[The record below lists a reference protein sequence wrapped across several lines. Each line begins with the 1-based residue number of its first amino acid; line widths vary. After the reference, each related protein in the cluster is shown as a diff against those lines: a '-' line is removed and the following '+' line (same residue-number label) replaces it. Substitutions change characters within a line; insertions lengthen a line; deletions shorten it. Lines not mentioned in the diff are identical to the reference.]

1 VKQVEDWQV
10 PIAQFSASGISPDE
24 VRARQ
29 QRTRELAAA
38 RGLDA
43 VLVVGRSFYDRPGNL
58 AYLTNHFPPFP
69 ASVFADGMRGLGH
82 GFLVLPMAGRPVL
95 LADGRAYRKDMV
107 AVAEVRVSND
117 LVAPLMD
124 TLADLGL
131 AKSRLGVAGE
141 DILPAVVA
149 RELTRALPE
158 LHLVPAD
165 DLLAQQRMHK
175 STAEVRLLS
184 EAAALAGL
192 GLQTALRHVQPGRK
206 EWDVCAAGTAAA
218 LAAGA
223 DFVRYLR
230 VHSGPLAGQGSRW
243 PQATDRVLQPGDM
256 VTLDIIGAWWGYQ
269 FDVLRSTAVGAPDA
283 EQRRVLDA
291 ALRATERVLARV
303 RPGAVVDELVTVALR
318 SLADD
323 GYEAYTSG
331 FVGHGIGLE
340 TVEEPY
346 LVPGVRLELEE
357 GMVLCVEP
365 SLRIPGWGGASIEQE
380 IVVTHDGFELLT
392 DFPARLW

>member
-1 VKQVEDWQV
+1 MKQVDEWRV
-10 PIAQFSASGISPDE
+10 PVEQFSTHGISQEE

-29 QRTRELAAA
+29 QRTRELVAA

-43 VLVVGRSFYDRPGNL
+43 LFVVGRSFYDRPGNL

-82 GFLVLPMAGRPVL
+82 GFLIVPVAGDPVL

-107 AVAEVRVSND
+107 AVADVRVSND
-117 LVAPLMD
+117 LVSPLID
-124 TLADLGL
+124 TFADLGL
-131 AKSRLGVAGE
+131 ARGRVGVAGE

-149 RELTRALPE
+149 RELMQALPE
-158 LHLVPAD
+158 LQLVPAED
-165 DLLAQQRMHK
+165 ILTQQRMRK
-175 STAEVRLLS
+175 SQAEVRLLY
-184 EAAALAGL
+184 EAAALAGT
-192 GLQTALRHVQPGRK
+192 GLQAALRQLHPGRK
-206 EWDVCAAGTAAA
+206 EWDICAAGTAAA

-230 VHSGPLAGQGSRW
+230 VHSGPLAGQSSRW
-243 PQATDRVLQPGDM
+243 PQATDRILAPGDM

-269 FDVLRSTAVGAPDA
+269 FDVLRSAVVGPPDA
-283 EQRRVLDA
+283 EQRRVLEA
-291 ALRATERVLARV
+291 VLRATERVLARV
-303 RPGAVVDELVTVALR
+303 RPGVVVDELVSLALR

-323 GYEAYTSG
+323 GFEAYASG

-346 LVPGVRLELEE
+346 LVPGVRVVLEE
-357 GMVLCVEP
+357 GMVLCIEP
-365 SLRIPGWGGASIEQE
+365 SVRIPGWGGASIEQE
-380 IVVTHDGFELLT
+380 IVVTRNGFELLT